1 MSAVRAASFRETARK
16 GRIHDPTIIIAIEQ
30 GTAERGA
37 VAPQSGPVLIGA
49 AL

>member
-1 MSAVRAASFRETARK
+1 MDYE
-16 GRIHDPTIIIAIEQ
+16 PTIIIAFEQ

-37 VAPQSGPVLIGA
+37 VAPQSGPVLIGP